1 MYVYRAAPSAPRNVT
16 LREITSTY
24 AVIDWVEPEF
34 PDGVI
39 RNYIVSLTNANDG
52 TETIVTTDQL
62 SANITGLD
70 PFTQYWVVVFAET
83 VAVGEG
89 SFNFSIRTLQDS
101 KQIKYILSV
110 VHVCMYVCKYS
121 GTHLYKDF
129 LFN

>member
-1 MYVYRAAPSAPRNVT
+1 M
-16 LREITSTY
+16 
-24 AVIDWVEPEF
+24 EPEF

-39 RNYIVSLTNANDG
+39 RNYTVSLTNANDG
-52 TETIVTTDQL
+52 TETNVTTDQL

-70 PFTQYWVVVFAET
+70 PFTQYWIVVFAET

-89 SFNFSIRTLQDS
+89 SFNFSIRTMQDS
-101 KQIKYILSV
+101 KQIKYIQSV
-110 VHVCMYVCKYS
+110 VHVCIYVCKYS